1 MNIFSRSLTSSQTGQ
16 TPGHGTPHQSGGI
29 SSYSRNSLIDCM
41 PIPSVGSPGTP
52 AASPHPNSALSQP
65 TSVPPADQVSLNFI
79 YALKRSDANCNKFLL
94 STFSFYQ

>member
-1 MNIFSRSLTSSQTGQ
+1 MNIFFRSLTSSSQTGQ

-65 TSVPPADQVSLNFI
+65 TSVPPADQVS
-79 YALKRSDANCNKFLL
+79 CN
-94 STFSFYQ
+94 